1 MIVAVMRVRVM
12 RVRMRHAIVPV
23 AMRMSRAGRNGL
35 VVGMT
40 VMLVMLVLMLVAVL
54 HSLVGVTVLVPLG
67 EMQPDSARH

>member
-40 VMLVMLVLMLVAVL
+40 VMLVMLMLVAVL
-54 HSLVGVTVLVPLG
+54 HSLVRVTVLVPLG